1 MGAPTESERADMAL
15 FVAGNRAR
23 MMALYEARAAGRW
36 PFCWPGLLAP
46 QAWFLYRKMYVW
58 AALVSAGPFLIAY
71 FPQLAILSWS
81 ASLAGALGLRLYF
94 DAAEKTIAGIRAAS
108 GDDAEARVLIAR
120 AGGVSRI
127 GAVIGLAFG
136 FSAFVL
142 SLKAGAPGFFGR

>member
-1 MGAPTESERADMAL
+1 MAADLESARADLAL
-15 FVAGNRAR
+15 YFTRNRAR

-58 AALVSAGPFLIAY
+58 AAVVSAGPLILSY
-71 FPQLAILSWS
+71 FPKLSALGWTTSAI
-81 ASLAGALGLRLYF
+81 GALGLRLYF
-94 DAAEKTIAGIRAAS
+94 DGAARTIAAIRATAI
-108 GDDAEARVLIAR
+108 GEDEARALIAQ

-127 GAVIGLAFG
+127 GAAIGLAFG

-142 SLKAGAPGFFGR
+142 TLKAGVLAR